1 MMVDGIARLVG
12 NNRVYRRYGVPIY
25 TLLLP
30 TSLVMV
36 DGSDDGG
43 DGDACR
49 TS

>member
-1 MMVDGIARLVG
+1 MF
-12 NNRVYRRYGVPIY
+12 PS
-25 TLLLP
+25 TLFYYLP
-30 TSLVMV
+30 STSLVMV